1 VTLMGICGQCAD
13 EKPLHVPHER
23 RRLTRGPD
31 GEKLCSRHA
40 KEAWNDHEVEPAT
53 DRDGDSE

>member
-1 VTLMGICGQCAD
+1 VTLMGICGRCAD
-13 EKPLHVPHER
+13 EKPPHVPHEQ

-40 KEAWNDHEVEPAT
+40 REAGNNRSVEPGT
-53 DRDGDSE
+53 VHEEGSQ